1 MAGGQYGCFT
11 GSRMAA
17 NAGGGDQQQGGK
29 TLQRHMPKSTDKSG
43 RLGRRTTTHGE
54 QSDGAGQRTSQIKVV
69 LGFIKDFP
77 GHGRFFPR
85 SCGVR
90 ISDVGALALAL
101 AFSGRCKP
109 PPKGSS

>member
-1 MAGGQYGCFT
+1 MA
-11 GSRMAA
+11 
-17 NAGGGDQQQGGK
+17 D
-29 TLQRHMPKSTDKSG
+29 G
-43 RLGRRTTTHGE
+43 RSWICE
-54 QSDGAGQRTSQIKVV
+54 QSDGPGQRTSQIKVV

-101 AFSGRCKP
+101 AMKP
-109 PPKGSS
+109 PSWRPADDAAHDIDLGLRRKNSRKEGSC